1 MEAIFRRQYEFKDL
15 FDLESI
21 RKGFGEMLEYDIA
34 KMINEVNGKAMKEKD
49 TKRNKPFEKSELE
62 QLIEKIVRE
71 VIKDEIAKIRFGSGV
86 FGNQF
91 TKALEYQ
98 GFERNCPTCMYNA
111 SRDYCS
117 SGRC

>member
-1 MEAIFRRQYEFKDL
+1 MKQYEFKDL

-21 RKGFGEMLEYDIA
+21 RKGFGEVLEYDIA
-34 KMINEVNGKAMKEKD
+34 KMINEVNAKAIKEKD
-49 TKRNKPFEKSELE
+49 TKRNKLYKLFEKSEFE
-62 QLIEKIVRE
+62 ELIEKIVRE
-71 VIKDEIAKIRFGSGV
+71 VIKEEIPKIRFGSGV

-111 SRDYCS
+111 SKDYCS

>member
-1 MEAIFRRQYEFKDL
+1 MRQYEFKDL

-34 KMINEVNGKAMKEKD
+34 KMINEVNVKAMKEKD

-86 FGNQF
+86 FGSQF